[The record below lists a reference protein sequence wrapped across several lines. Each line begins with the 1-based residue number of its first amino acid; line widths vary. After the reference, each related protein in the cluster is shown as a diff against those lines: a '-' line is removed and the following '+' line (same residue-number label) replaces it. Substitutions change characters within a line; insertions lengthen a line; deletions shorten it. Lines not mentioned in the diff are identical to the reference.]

1 MDFENKIKELQC
13 ITEKME
19 ESNLTMSEGV
29 KLYEQGVIL
38 AKECYEELNNVKGRI
53 TVIKQDLEK
62 YREENLD

>member
-1 MDFENKIKELQC
+1 MDFEDKIKKLQD
-13 ITEKME
+13 ITSKME
-19 ESNLTMSEGV
+19 DSDLSMSEGV
-29 KLYEQGVIL
+29 KLYEQGCLL